1 MPASQTLESDHRDS
15 FIQVL
20 FDKSLAGLLL
30 LDQGRVIICNPAAS
44 CALSLNGN
52 AFGTPLRIDGPDRP
66 LWERI
71 MESTKGSGVSDYH
84 MAGND
89 ERGEDTLQLVC

>member
-44 CALSLNGN
+44 RA
-52 AFGTPLRIDGPDRP
+52 R
-66 LWERI
+66 
-71 MESTKGSGVSDYH
+71 
-84 MAGND
+84 
-89 ERGEDTLQLVC
+89 